1 MTIQS
6 IHKTLKII
14 KFLYLIQKYII
25 ILIFVF
31 YERIDVCFD
40 GLMVKNLK
48 IVLIIV
54 FIEIYGDYVLRAY
67 PILNQIIAVDVA

>member
-14 KFLYLIQKYII
+14 QFLYLIQKYII

-31 YERIDVCFD
+31 YE
-40 GLMVKNLK
+40 
-48 IVLIIV
+48 
-54 FIEIYGDYVLRAY
+54 
-67 PILNQIIAVDVA
+67 